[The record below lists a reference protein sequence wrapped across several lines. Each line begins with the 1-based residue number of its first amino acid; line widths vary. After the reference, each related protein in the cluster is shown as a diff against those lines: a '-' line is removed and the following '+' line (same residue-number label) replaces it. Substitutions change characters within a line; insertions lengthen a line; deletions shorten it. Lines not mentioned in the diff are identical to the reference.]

1 MNRYLLIAIGAAL
14 GANARYLVGVWA
26 GNRLGADF
34 PYGTFIVNVT
44 GSFVLGFLL
53 TLGTGRLQLSP
64 ETRLLLAVGFLGSF
78 TTFSSYAV
86 ESMNLWRDAGLWR
99 GLLNMAGNNLVGLL
113 AVVLGAALARWLQ
126 SGG

>member
-1 MNRYLLIAIGAAL
+1 MNRYLLIALGAAL
-14 GANARYLVGVWA
+14 GANARYLVGIWA

-34 PYGTFIVNVT
+34 PYGTFIVNVA
-44 GSFVLGFLL
+44 GSFILGLLL

-78 TTFSSYAV
+78 TTFSSYTV
-86 ESMNLWRDAGLWR
+86 ESLNLLRDAGIWR
-99 GLLNMAGNNLVGLL
+99 GLVNIVGTNLVGLL
-113 AVVLGAALARWLQ
+113 CALSGAALARWLQ

>member
-1 MNRYLLIAIGAAL
+1 MNRYLLIALGAAF

-34 PYGTFIVNVT
+34 PYGTLIVNIV
-44 GSFVLGFLL
+44 GSFLLGFLL

-64 ETRLLLAVGFLGSF
+64 EARLLLAVGFLGSF

-86 ESMNLWRDAGLWR
+86 ESMNLWRDASLGR
-99 GLLNMAGNNLVGLL
+99 GLLNVVGNNLAGLL
-113 AVVLGAALARWLQ
+113 AVILGAALARWLQ
-126 SGG
+126 GGG